1 MNCLDTSDY
10 CKTVVKKIKPTL
22 IWEPKCTKL
31 AIKSHFSIPN
41 NNVQVGCK
49 NDAIRTDEMIV
60 DPCFQ
65 NVRFACHFHLHDDDV
80 LKMIHTR
87 AC

>member
-60 DPCFQ
+60 DPS
-65 NVRFACHFHLHDDDV
+65 
-80 LKMIHTR
+80 KMYDSR
-87 AC
+87 ATSICTTTTH